1 MKREN
6 KASIKPALSHINQRD
21 AKETGARTAQSCATV
36 RPVDFTNGR
45 STERDVDIVETK
57 ERKGNNNPVQGA
69 SGGEV
74 GGHFFFYT
82 EKTLRRSG
90 KLKKKVEVR
99 MESRIVNYGA

>member
-6 KASIKPALSHINQRD
+6 KASIKPALSHINQRE
-21 AKETGARTAQSCATV
+21 AKETGARTARSGATV

-69 SGGEV
+69 SGGKWGGISFFTAENVKAV
-74 GGHFFFYT
+74 GKT
-82 EKTLRRSG
+82 EEKGGS
-90 KLKKKVEVR
+90 
-99 MESRIVNYGA
+99 

>member
-1 MKREN
+1 M
-6 KASIKPALSHINQRD
+6 
-21 AKETGARTAQSCATV
+21 

-69 SGGEV
+69 SGGKW
-74 GGHFFFYT
+74 GAFLFLQQ
-82 EKTLRRSG
+82 KTLRRSE